1 MEEYQNFGE
10 ENEMIQR
17 INKLAFEL
25 NDIAY
30 VFLRD
35 KTDLNFFFKQF
46 TYKIYIRTNRNSK
59 KENSLLTTDDYFSKF
74 ILYCFS
80 IS

>member
-35 KTDLNFFFKQF
+35 KTDLNFFLNNLRIKYTSEQIGILRK
-46 TYKIYIRTNRNSK
+46 KIRY
-59 KENSLLTTDDYFSKF
+59 
-74 ILYCFS
+74 
-80 IS
+80 